1 MSLAQSTVPAV
12 DLLVLALLVGF
23 GLASA
28 VFVPLLRRQ
37 HRHSPRTARRSG
49 RARRA
54 RPDAAVAASP
64 TVLARS
70 TADQDGNVRPLP
82 GEGTAEG
89 AAHRADGHED
99 QGTWEEAERVFRSG
113 TSRWQR
119 RLERCT
125 TEHTV
130 RFGRTRARLS
140 RVTRQ
145 LGIDDSTAG

>member
-28 VFVPLLRRQ
+28 VFVPLLSRQ
-37 HRHSPRTARRSG
+37 HRRGLRTAGRSG

-54 RPDAAVAASP
+54 RPDAAVATSP
-64 TVLARS
+64 TGVARS
-70 TADQDGNVRPLP
+70 TVDHAGNVRPLP
-82 GEGTAEG
+82 GDGTTEGSAYRQG
-89 AAHRADGHED
+89 GHED

-125 TEHTV
+125 AEHTV

-145 LGIDDSTAG
+145 LGIDDSTTG